1 MYNALHVKAL
11 YLAERTSVIMQ
22 NFFNEVKE
30 RMWEAAA
37 RQALL
42 VLLLC
47 CSLRGE
53 ESDAGEDLCTVQD

>member
-1 MYNALHVKAL
+1 
-11 YLAERTSVIMQ
+11 MQ

-37 RQALL
+37 RQALF

-47 CSLRGE
+47 FPSE
-53 ESDAGEDLCTVQD
+53 ERKAIL